1 MRAPETKAGWLG
13 LMVLGGLIFG
23 TATSWANGL
32 DAPFLAQFFGMGWS
46 WAAVGVACGWVA
58 PTKRI
63 ALVGSTCALLSA
75 VLTYYVSDLARGV
88 YDVIDPADAALSHV
102 TTGWTVALADLSYW
116 MVAALLVGP
125 LLGVVGHAIHRTDR
139 LGLLAELVVPT
150 MMVGNV
156 LLVTARLGRFQQP
169 GSLAAHAVIVGLAV
183 LWAGWA
189 AARRRRLSRSAESPP
204 PST

>member
-1 MRAPETKAGWLG
+1 
-13 LMVLGGLIFG
+13 MVLGCGRCRLRLG
-23 TATSWANGL
+23 CPNQANRLG
-32 DAPFLAQFFGMGWS
+32 P
-46 WAAVGVACGWVA
+46 
-58 PTKRI
+58 
-63 ALVGSTCALLSA
+63 STCALLSA
-75 VLTYYVSDLARGV
+75 VLAYYVSDLARGV

-169 GSLAAHAVIVGLAV
+169 GSLAAHRGHRGVGRAL
-183 LWAGWA
+183 G
-189 AARRRRLSRSAESPP
+189 RLGSRSPQAPQ
-204 PST
+204 